1 MRHEKLNDIITLV
14 IESTDERTAVMNWLY
29 YHLDQQYQQPIVV
42 VLPQDAVFRRPGDL
56 RELQQVTAQHDARLV
71 LVIEGNER
79 LRLWARRHGF
89 TVFSTV
95 EACHRALNQRGNPPS
110 WPSLSDG
117 IRVQS
122 EVRPVIEQSPVTSF
136 TGQWNSYEGT
146 DAGTQ
151 GETYHTALAT
161 VATATSRRASG
172 QFTPASRTSGQVQV
186 AERPFTPRVT
196 EPLLLNLPTYGSVKG
211 GERVR
216 EVRARATVALVEKE
230 YDTLLKSNRECRS
243 LAASD
248 VATTQPWQA
257 DQYSGHVTA
266 SQATSLTRLNSTPF
280 LPDVEFSLDIPVP
293 AEETGKVAA
302 ISTAVA
308 PSPLRAHFL
317 QLQQDKLLLT
327 LVALVILG
335 ILGGIGFS
343 YLLQVVQ
350 STPSHQ
356 LPVSLIQTIW
366 GI

>member
-14 IESTDERTAVMNWLY
+14 IESTDERASVMNWLY
-29 YHLDQQYQQPIVV
+29 YHLGQQYQQPIVV

-95 EACHRALNQRGNPPS
+95 ETCHRALHQRGNPPS

-117 IRVQS
+117 MRVQS

-136 TGQWNSYEGT
+136 TGPWNSYDET

-151 GETYHTALAT
+151 GETYHTAMAT
-161 VATATSRRASG
+161 VAVADSRRPSG
-172 QFTPASRTSGQVQV
+172 QFTSASRAERTASHVLV

-196 EPLLLNLPTYGSVKG
+196 EPLINLPAYGSMKG

-216 EVRARATVALVEKE
+216 EVRARATVALVARE
-230 YDTLLKSNRECRS
+230 YD
-243 LAASD
+243 
-248 VATTQPWQA
+248 
-257 DQYSGHVTA
+257 
-266 SQATSLTRLNSTPF
+266 TRLNSIPF
-280 LPDVEFSLDIPVP
+280 LPDGKFSLDIPVP

-308 PSPLRAHFL
+308 PSPLRVHFL
-317 QLQQDKLLLT
+317 RLQQDKLLLT

-350 STPSHQ
+350 SAPSHQ
-356 LPVSLIQTIW
+356 LPVSLIHTIW

>member
-95 EACHRALNQRGNPPS
+95 ETCHRALNQRGNPPS

-172 QFTPASRTSGQVQV
+172 QFTPASRTAGQVQV

-230 YDTLLKSNRECRS
+230 YD
-243 LAASD
+243 
-248 VATTQPWQA
+248 
-257 DQYSGHVTA
+257 
-266 SQATSLTRLNSTPF
+266 TPF

-356 LPVSLIQTIW
+356 LPVSLIQAIW